1 MSKRGFNK
9 DELRKIITT
18 AIDKDGFHDRSV
30 EYTDKYPFGIPVAK
44 VKIVNP
50 RSSDSSVVIPVVDD
64 ARGMMAMRQT
74 IPAKGSYTFDNVPMS
89 CTLGSGSFSADILF
103 GRISNF
109 TITGDAEIDTTIG
122 IGGSI
127 VVHGDCE
134 ISFPAAEPQPT

>member
-9 DELRKIITT
+9 DELRKVIAT
-18 AIDKDGFHDRSV
+18 AIDKDGFHDRRV

-74 IPAKGSYTFDNVPMS
+74 IPAEGSYTFDNVPMS
-89 CTLGSGSFSADILF
+89 CALGSGSFPGVIFSEL
-103 GRISNF
+103 GNF
-109 TITGDAEIDTTIG
+109 SITGDAEIDTSVL
-122 IGGSI
+122 GGPI

-134 ISFPAAEPQPT
+134 ISFPTESEPT

>member
-30 EYTDKYPFGIPVAK
+30 EYTDKYPLGIPVAK
-44 VKIVNP
+44 VKIDNP
-50 RSSDSSVVIPVVDD
+50 RSSDVNVAIPVVDD
-64 ARGMMAMRQT
+64 ARGMMLMRQT
-74 IPAKGSYTFDNVPMS
+74 IPDEGSYTFDNVPIPCS
-89 CTLGSGSFSADILF
+89 LGSGSFSNAILI
-103 GRISNF
+103 GGLSNF
-109 TITGDAEIDTTIG
+109 SVTGDAEIDTTIG